1 MSLLFSP
8 AKIGNLEIQ
17 NRFIHSA
24 TYEGMAAEDGRVRDA
39 VIKRYIRLAK
49 GEVGLIIPGYMFVHP
64 FGQALKYQTGI
75 HSDEMIPGLKK
86 TVDAVHEHDGKIVF
100 QLAHSGRQTAKKLIG
115 RKPRGPSAKWRNP
128 ADFTKPLEMEED
140 EIHEIIRSFGRAAGR
155 AAEAGADGIQLHAA
169 HGYLIN
175 QFLSPFYNQRQDGW
189 GGSDEN
195 RFRFLK
201 EVVEEV
207 RRMLPKNMPVL
218 IKLNS
223 NDFTPQQGVVPDLAA
238 KYAAWLADLKVDLVE
253 VSCGSVDFAP
263 FRECRGDVP
272 VDEMTAVFPWWKKP
286 FIKAMLKS
294 WVGKYDLEEGYNL
307 EAAERIKPA
316 LGRIPMSV
324 VGGFRRLSHMEKI
337 IAEKKSDF
345 LSMSRPF
352 IREPDIVRKFR
363 RQETDT
369 VSCIS
374 CNRCVAA
381 ILHHLPIR
389 CYQKGIPLG
398 KKPIK
403 Q

>member
-8 AKIGNLEIQ
+8 SKIGNLEIK

-24 TYEGMAAEDGRVRDA
+24 TYEGMAAEDGKVQDEI
-39 VIKRYIRLAK
+39 IKRYERLAK
-49 GEVGLIIPGYMFVHP
+49 GEVGLIIPGYLFIHP
-64 FGQALKYQTGI
+64 LGQALKYQTGI
-75 HSDEMIPGLKK
+75 HSDQMIPGLKK
-86 TVDAVHEHDGKIVF
+86 VVDAVHEYDGKIVF
-100 QLAHSGRQTAKKLIG
+100 QIAHSGRQTTKELIG
-115 RKPRGPSAKWRNP
+115 RKPKGPSAKWRNP

-140 EIHEIIRSFGRAAGR
+140 EIHETIRDFGSAAGR

-175 QFLSPFYNQRQDGW
+175 QFLSPFYNERKDRW

-201 EVVEEV
+201 EVVTAV
-207 RRMLPKNMPVL
+207 RSKLPENMPVL

-223 NDFTPQQGVVPDLAA
+223 NDFTPQKGIVPDLAA
-238 KYAAWLADLKVDLVE
+238 TYAKWLADLNVDLVE

-263 FRECRGDVP
+263 FHECRGDVP
-272 VDEMTAVFPWWKKP
+272 VDEMAESFPWWKRP
-286 FIKAMLKS
+286 FIKAMLKR
-294 WVGKYDLEEGYNL
+294 WAGKYDLEEGYNL
-307 EAAERIKPA
+307 GAAEHIKPA
-316 LGRIPMSV
+316 LGKIPMSV
-324 VGGFRRLSHMEKI
+324 VGGIRRLSHMEEI
-337 IAEKKSDF
+337 IAKKKSDF

-363 RQETDT
+363 QNKTDT

-389 CYQKGIPLG
+389 CYQKGLPLSR
-398 KKPIK
+398 
-403 Q
+403 

>member
-8 AKIGNLEIQ
+8 AKIGNLEIK

-24 TYEGMAAEDGRVRDA
+24 TYEGMAAEDGTVQDA
-39 VIKRYIRLAK
+39 IIKRYARLAK
-49 GEVGLIIPGYMFVHP
+49 GEVGLIIPGYLFIHP
-64 FGQALKYQTGI
+64 HGQALKYQTGI

-86 TVDAVHEHDGKIVF
+86 VVDAVHEHDGRIVF
-100 QLAHSGRQTAKKLIG
+100 QIAHSGRQTTKELIG
-115 RKPRGPSAKWRNP
+115 RKPKGPSAKWRNP
-128 ADFTKPLEMEED
+128 VDFTRPLEMKEA
-140 EIHEIIRSFGRAAGR
+140 EIHKTIRDFGSAARR
-155 AAEAGADGIQLHAA
+155 AAEAGADGVQLHAA

-175 QFLSPFYNQRQDGW
+175 QFLSPFYNDRKDDW

-201 EVVEEV
+201 EVMAEV
-207 RRMLPKNMPVL
+207 RSALPENMPVL

-223 NDFTPQQGVVPDLAA
+223 NDFTPREGIVPSLAA
-238 KYAAWLADLKVDLVE
+238 TYARWLEDLKIDLVE

-263 FRECRGDVP
+263 FNECRGDIP
-272 VDEMTAVFPWWKKP
+272 VDEMAACFPWWKRP
-286 FIKAMLKS
+286 FVKALLNK

-307 EAAERIKPA
+307 EAAECIKPA

-324 VGGFRRLSHMEKI
+324 VGGIRRLNQMEEI
-337 IAEKKSDF
+337 ITNKKSDF

-363 RQETDT
+363 QNKANA
-369 VSCIS
+369 VACIS

-381 ILHHLPIR
+381 ILYHLPTR
-389 CYQKGIPLG
+389 CYQKGLPLS
-398 KKPIK
+398 K
-403 Q
+403 